1 MVLVLL
7 AQQVLLELLALLGL
21 VALLV
26 LLVLVLLALSVL
38 RALLVLGVSWAT
50 LERLGLPALK
60 APQDQPEYHQ
70 RQV

>member
-50 LERLGLPALK
+50 LERLGLPGLK